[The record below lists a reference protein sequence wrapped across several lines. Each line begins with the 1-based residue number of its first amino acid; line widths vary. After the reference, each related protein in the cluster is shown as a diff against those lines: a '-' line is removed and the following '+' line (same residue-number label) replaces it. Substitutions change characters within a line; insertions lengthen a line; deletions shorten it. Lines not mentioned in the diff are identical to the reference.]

1 VKTTTRTIGRVH
13 CPIEPETLLA
23 DIQGE
28 LSIDEARLVKQHIQT
43 CERCQARS
51 RQLREAYEQVATLA
65 DAPSVPMADV
75 RDTVLRDSQGHLRT
89 ARVTRGLNIMTR
101 GSLFAIAGTVAVV
114 GIIIAFIARPLLQ
127 GHLLSSQP
135 SQNTLTHPGSV
146 GPGFFY
152 AETIKLVPVRYNG
165 AEWDLGEIIVM
176 DEKTGQVVHSWP
188 SSNQSPFVPELGI
201 GSGADVQ
208 PALSADGKTL
218 IEAAIPSD
226 GHSPTAFAALD
237 MTTGKIRYITRL
249 TAPAG
254 LGDQA
259 DPVIRQMWIGSG
271 DSTIFMLTDISV
283 NNQRSPHLLQFALA
297 NGQQENGVLP
307 PLDSSTVLG
316 GSATAIA
323 PNGNGLYDAVP
334 AVDATGK
341 HGVQITF
348 ATISTHQINST
359 LFIPGDFQLLALAVS
374 SDGSQIFLFNGKTAT
389 LYFISAATRSV
400 VNVLPLQGTQP
411 SGFTGT
417 LTGDAALALSPD
429 NQTLVAVA
437 DRIASN
443 NRSFMMWTIS
453 VSQQSFLSLV
463 QVNQPVGP
471 VAMTSDGSSVVML
484 RSDGTLDTISASN
497 PTQPQHWVILTDHIP
512 VIQLAGA
519 FWPASLLTPAPTPT
533 ATVLPVGTITPVGT
547 LTTPKP

>member
-1 VKTTTRTIGRVH
+1 MKTTTRTIGRVH

-28 LSIDEARLVKQHIQT
+28 LSLDEARLVRQHIQT

-65 DAPSVPMADV
+65 DAPSVPLADV
-75 RDTVLRDSQGHLRT
+75 RDVVLRDSQGHLRA

-101 GSLFAIAGTVAVV
+101 GSLFAIAGTIAVV
-114 GIIIAFIARPLLQ
+114 GIIIALIARPLLQ
-127 GHLLSSQP
+127 GHFLASQP
-135 SQNTLTHPGSV
+135 SQNTLSNLGSAGPGS
-146 GPGFFY
+146 FY
-152 AETIKLVPVRYNG
+152 AETIKLVPINYNG
-165 AEWDLGEIIVM
+165 SEWDLGEIVVI
-176 DEKTGQVVHSWP
+176 DEHSGQVVHSWP

-237 MTTGKIRYITRL
+237 TATGKVRYITRL
-249 TAPAG
+249 AAPAG
-254 LGDQA
+254 LGVQA

-271 DSTIFMLTDISV
+271 DTTVYILTDLTV
-283 NNQRSPHLLQFALA
+283 NDQRSPHLLQFALA

-307 PLDSSTVLG
+307 PLDSTTTLG

-323 PNGNGLYDAVP
+323 PNGNALYDAV
-334 AVDATGK
+334 ALTNMAGQR
-341 HGVQITF
+341 GVQITF
-348 ATISTHQINST
+348 ATISSHRIDSA

-374 SDGSQIFLFNGKTAT
+374 NDGSQIFLLNGKEAT
-389 LYFISAATRSV
+389 LYVISAATRSV
-400 VNVLPLQGTQP
+400 ANILPFQGTQP
-411 SGFTGT
+411 SSITGS

-429 NQTLVAVA
+429 NQTLVAVS

-443 NRSFMMWTIS
+443 NRSFMMWIINVNQLTFS
-453 VSQQSFLSLV
+453 TVL
-463 QVNQPVGP
+463 VNQPVGP
-471 VAMTSDGSSVVML
+471 VALTSDGSSVVML
-484 RSDGTLDTISASN
+484 RSDGTLDTISATS
-497 PTQPQHWVILTDHIP
+497 PAQPQPWVILTDHIP

-519 FWPASLLTPAPTPT
+519 FWPASLLTPTATPT
-533 ATVLPVGTITPVGT
+533 ATVVPVGSVTPVGT

>member
-1 VKTTTRTIGRVH
+1 MKTTTRTLGRVH

-65 DAPSVPMADV
+65 DAPSVPLADV

-89 ARVTRGLNIMTR
+89 ARMTRGLNIMTR
-101 GSLFAIAGTVAVV
+101 GSLLAIAGTVAVV

-135 SQNTLTHPGSV
+135 SQNTLSNPGPV

-152 AETIKLVPVRYNG
+152 AETIKLIPVSYNG
-165 AEWDLGEIIVM
+165 AEWDLGEIIVLN
-176 DEKTGQVVHSWP
+176 EQTGQVVNSWP

-201 GSGADVQ
+201 GAGTDIQ
-208 PALSADGKTL
+208 PAMSADGKTL

-237 MTTGKIRYITRL
+237 TATGKVRYITRL
-249 TAPAG
+249 TAPPG

-259 DPVIRQMWIGSG
+259 DPVIRRLWIGSG
-271 DSTIFMLTDISV
+271 NTTVYILADLSV

-307 PLDSSTVLG
+307 PLDSTTVLG

-323 PNGNGLYDAVP
+323 PNGNALYDA
-334 AVDATGK
+334 
-341 HGVQITF
+341 
-348 ATISTHQINST
+348 
-359 LFIPGDFQLLALAVS
+359 
-374 SDGSQIFLFNGKTAT
+374 
-389 LYFISAATRSV
+389 
-400 VNVLPLQGTQP
+400 
-411 SGFTGT
+411 
-417 LTGDAALALSPD
+417 
-429 NQTLVAVA
+429 
-437 DRIASN
+437 
-443 NRSFMMWTIS
+443 
-453 VSQQSFLSLV
+453 
-463 QVNQPVGP
+463 
-471 VAMTSDGSSVVML
+471 
-484 RSDGTLDTISASN
+484 
-497 PTQPQHWVILTDHIP
+497 
-512 VIQLAGA
+512 
-519 FWPASLLTPAPTPT
+519 TP
-533 ATVLPVGTITPVGT
+533 
-547 LTTPKP
+547 